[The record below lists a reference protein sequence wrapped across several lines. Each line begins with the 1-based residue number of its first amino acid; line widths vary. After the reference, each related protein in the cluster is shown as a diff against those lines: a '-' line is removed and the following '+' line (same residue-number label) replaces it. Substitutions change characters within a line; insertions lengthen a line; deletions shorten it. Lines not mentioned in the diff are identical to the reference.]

1 MKSTD
6 KSSST
11 SSLYEFADE
20 LAAFNKSGTKQKN
33 AENTAAT
40 ANSAFTYSME
50 VPTNAHGHNQS
61 SDIYDVVD

>member
-11 SSLYEFADE
+11 SSLYEFAEE
-20 LAAFNKSGTKQKN
+20 LAAFNKTGNKQQN
-33 AENTAAT
+33 TESTAA
-40 ANSAFTYSME
+40 NEKSAFTYSME
-50 VPTNAHGHNQS
+50 VPTNAHARNHS